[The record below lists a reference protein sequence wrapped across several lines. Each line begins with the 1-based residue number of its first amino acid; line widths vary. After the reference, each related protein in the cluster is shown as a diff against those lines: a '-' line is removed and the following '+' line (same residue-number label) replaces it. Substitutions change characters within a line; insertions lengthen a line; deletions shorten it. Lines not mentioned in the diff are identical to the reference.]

1 MIDHRSSFKSGNG
14 CCNPADGE
22 LISTGDSSDDVGT
35 LTLQLCAELESE
47 RPRRPTVQGNPACD
61 QTRGSQKQLLLQLRL
76 LNLHLSTRLFHIVSL
91 PPSSAVRGA
100 AARYLGAF
108 LGTALWRPIKL

>member
-1 MIDHRSSFKSGNG
+1 
-14 CCNPADGE
+14 
-22 LISTGDSSDDVGT
+22 
-35 LTLQLCAELESE
+35 
-47 RPRRPTVQGNPACD
+47 
-61 QTRGSQKQLLLQLRL
+61 LQLRL